1 MAIPRQTLTIRDPG
15 LGIVESS
22 DQAVVIFGCSS
33 AGTVNT
39 VVAVGSPAASVDGFG
54 YGPLPNTAASILSE
68 AGGPVYMCRL
78 TGTTAGA
85 AGAVTKTAIG
95 TSTGTITVAGAAYDT
110 LSVRVDIV
118 ASGTLAVGTFKYTL
132 DADRP
137 VGSRTYSEVL
147 TIPSGATYAIPNT
160 NLTLTFVPGAGA
172 TFFQAGDYHTFATTA
187 PAFSTTDLAAGFTA
201 LNTFL
206 SNTPGIDVKIVVLAQ
221 RFALGSAAATMF
233 GTLSTQLASQ
243 ATLYRYMRAIMDAGS
258 GDTTSNVKT
267 AMSAVADARIS
278 VIYGDCDMSS
288 TVPFAGFGAP
298 RVSGLIPYAARV
310 ASDLVSTDPARFASG
325 ALRGVLK
332 IYHDEF
338 TTEEMD
344 AAKISTL
351 RSWPAVPGYYITNGR
366 LKSSAGSDFLYLQH
380 GRVMDVACST
390 VAAAQLPFISRGVLT
405 NDDGT
410 IDKTEAALME
420 APVTGALSDAL
431 STPKNVEGRA
441 GHVSEFAY
449 AIDRTNNVLTSFT
462 IQSSV
467 AIRPLG
473 YAKQL
478 TTELGFAANVGG

>member
-1 MAIPRQTLTIRDPG
+1 MAIPKQTLTVRDPG

-22 DQAVVIFGCSS
+22 DNAVVIFGCSS
-33 AGTVNT
+33 SGTVNT
-39 VVAVGSPAASVDGFG
+39 IVPIGSPSAAVDGFG
-54 YGPLPNTAASILSE
+54 YGPLPQAGANILGV

-118 ASGTLAVGTFKYTL
+118 GSGTVAVGTFKYTL
-132 DADRP
+132 DYDR
-137 VGSRTYSEVL
+137 GTSSCTYSEVL
-147 TIPSGATYAIPNT
+147 TIPSGGTYAIPNT

-172 TFFQAGDYHTFATTA
+172 VFFQAGDYHTFATTA

-201 LNTFL
+201 LNSFL
-206 SNTPGIDVKIVVLAQ
+206 STTPGIDVKIVVLAQ
-221 RFALGSAAATMF
+221 RFATGSAAATMF
-233 GTLSTQLASQ
+233 GTLSTQLTSQ
-243 ATLYRYMRAIMDAGS
+243 ESYYRYMRGLMDCGS
-258 GDTTSNVKT
+258 GDTTANVKT
-267 AMSAVADARIS
+267 ALAAVADDRICP
-278 VIYGDCDMSS
+278 VYGDCDLSS
-288 TVPFAGFGAP
+288 NAPFAGFGAP
-298 RVSGLIPYAARV
+298 RVSGLIPFAARV
-310 ASDLVSTDPARFASG
+310 ASDLISTDPARFASG
-325 ALRGVLK
+325 ALTGVLK

-366 LKSSAGSDFLYLQH
+366 LKSSAGSDFIYLQH

-390 VAAAQLPFISRGVLT
+390 VAKAQLPFISRGVLT
-405 NDDGT
+405 NDNGT

-449 AIDRTNNVLTSFT
+449 AIDLTNNVLTSFNINST
-462 IQSSV
+462 V

-473 YAKQL
+473 YAKSL